1 MPINNGSNIRTTT
14 IIGKDAIDGDN
25 IASHFYAQN
34 QQREGRK
41 PLTKA
46 PGNATP
52 LNINPGKEY
61 VMSDDMA
68 QALNE
73 ELASKGF
80 TGKKRTRKPSAKKTD
95 SK

>member
-25 IASHFYAQN
+25 IASHFYSQN

-52 LNINPGKEY
+52 LNTHPSREY
-61 VMSDDMA
+61 VMPEEMEK
-68 QALNE
+68 ALNE
-73 ELASKGF
+73 ELATKGF
-80 TGKKRTRKPSAKKTD
+80 TGKKRTRKTKTD
-95 SK
+95 